1 MSNDLLKEVL
11 ELEQQIESDLGQE
24 RNRADVWL
32 AEACR
37 MIDQELDCEQ
47 LENAHSIERLDAE
60 SICTVRQSATQKLR
74 HQRHR
79 AKALAELSDESLLTL
94 LKGRL
99 NRVLT
104 GRDDDCPDDQS

>member
-11 ELEQQIESDLGQE
+11 ELEQQIESDLGKE
-24 RNRADVWL
+24 RKRAEVWL
-32 AEACR
+32 TEACR
-37 MIDQELDCEQ
+37 MIDQELECDQ
-47 LENAHSIERLDAE
+47 LENTRAFERHGAE
-60 SICTVRQSATQKLR
+60 SICTVRQTSAQKLR